1 MNAPRSPAPWHL
13 WAVGIVTLMWN
24 TIGVTSYMMT
34 HLGKLDALGM
44 TADQIAYFAS
54 FPAWANAVWALG
66 VWGALE
72 ASLLLLARSR
82 HAVTAAAVSVVGLIG
97 TTVFQYFVITV
108 PAEMASP
115 PLDAV
120 IWATTLF
127 TLWYARRMRRA
138 GVLR

>member
-1 MNAPRSPAPWHL
+1 MNAPRIPAPWHL
-13 WAVGIVTLMWN
+13 WAVGIVTLLWN
-24 TIGVTSYMMT
+24 AIGVTSYLMT
-34 HLGKLDALGM
+34 HLGKLDAMGM
-44 TADQIAYFAS
+44 TAGQIAYFAS
-54 FPAWANAVWALG
+54 FPVWANAVWALG
-66 VWGALE
+66 VWGALA

-82 HAVTAAAVSVVGLIG
+82 HAVTAAAISVVGLIG

-108 PAEMASP
+108 PAEMASL

-127 TLWYARRMRRA
+127 TLWYTRKMRRA